1 MLYELS
7 NQIVKKAAK
16 ERIFL
21 EQYPKGN
28 TGQKYLKRNFQK
40 EVKCNI
46 YINKIF
52 LSVKRGMDLPL
63 MLKSFNCILM
73 LNPQNEEKI
82 VQSSPKDQ
90 MSHVN
95 KGRLNPHLFTLRCK
109 GIGHNDRLKNMCLIF
124 LDDINKGASN

>member
-1 MLYELS
+1 MMLYKSS

-52 LSVKRGMDLPL
+52 LSVKRGMGPTADVEELQL
-63 MLKSFNCILM
+63 HTYVKSS
-73 LNPQNEEKI
+73 K
-82 VQSSPKDQ
+82 
-90 MSHVN
+90 
-95 KGRLNPHLFTLRCK
+95 
-109 GIGHNDRLKNMCLIF
+109 
-124 LDDINKGASN
+124 